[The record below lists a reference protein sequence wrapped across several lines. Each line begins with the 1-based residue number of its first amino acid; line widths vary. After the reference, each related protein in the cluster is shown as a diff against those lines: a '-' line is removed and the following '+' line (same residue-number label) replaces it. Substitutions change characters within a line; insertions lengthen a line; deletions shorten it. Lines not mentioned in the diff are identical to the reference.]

1 MNQEKIEK
9 YRGLGLKM
17 TPQRLAILEY
27 LEDNKEH
34 PSAEDIYRHVRIK
47 FPSMSFATVYNTL
60 EALKERGLVQELHID
75 PSKKRFDPD
84 TTPHN
89 HLICLRCHKIV
100 DIFTNPPLN
109 NIPEE
114 ELKGYKIVAAQVVLY
129 GFCPECQKKDS
140 EENHS
145 F

>member
-27 LEDNKEH
+27 LEGNKSH
-34 PSAEDIYRHVRIK
+34 PSAEDIYRHVRSQ

-84 TTPHN
+84 TSPHN
-89 HLICLRCHKIV
+89 HLICLGCHKII
-100 DIFTNPPLN
+100 DIFTTPPMN
-109 NIPEE
+109 SIPQE
-114 ELKGYKIVAAQVVLY
+114 ELRGYKLISAQVVLY
-129 GFCPECQKKDS
+129 GLCPECQEEEAQQKD
-140 EENHS
+140 
-145 F
+145 